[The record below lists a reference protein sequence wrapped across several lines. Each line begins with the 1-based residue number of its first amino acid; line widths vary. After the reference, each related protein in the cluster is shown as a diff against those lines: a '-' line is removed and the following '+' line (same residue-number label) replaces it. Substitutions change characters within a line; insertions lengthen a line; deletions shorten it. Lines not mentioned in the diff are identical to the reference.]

1 MYLWWKGLC
10 YLLHHSYRTRNAPI
24 LFSKGETCIEHSVR
38 KFWICRP
45 PLMFPFFFFFSVT
58 LSKLH
63 HPNRAMQSL
72 LQRSGLVLIRAKSHL
87 DSPVSMV
94 PVQWMWSPGLV
105 GCRGSLPRAL
115 TLASWPWTSLGS
127 CPQFADSASP
137 SAHPGIAEL
146 KNQHNHLLADGHK
159 ASWMNLFLIC
169 PHFE

>member
-1 MYLWWKGLC
+1 M
-10 YLLHHSYRTRNAPI
+10 YRTFSEKI
-24 LFSKGETCIEHSVR
+24 LNMQASTHVS
-38 KFWICRP
+38 
-45 PLMFPFFFFFSVT
+45 LFFFSVT

-115 TLASWPWTSLGS
+115 TLAS
-127 CPQFADSASP
+127 
-137 SAHPGIAEL
+137 
-146 KNQHNHLLADGHK
+146 
-159 ASWMNLFLIC
+159 
-169 PHFE
+169 

>member
-1 MYLWWKGLC
+1 MVEGFV
-10 YLLHHSYRTRNAPI
+10 LLTSPFLQNQKCSDSVFQRRDLYRTFSEKI
-24 LFSKGETCIEHSVR
+24 LNMQASTHVS
-38 KFWICRP
+38 
-45 PLMFPFFFFFSVT
+45 LFFFFSVT

-127 CPQFADSASP
+127 CPQSADSASL

-146 KNQHNHLLADGHK
+146 KNQHNRLLADGHK